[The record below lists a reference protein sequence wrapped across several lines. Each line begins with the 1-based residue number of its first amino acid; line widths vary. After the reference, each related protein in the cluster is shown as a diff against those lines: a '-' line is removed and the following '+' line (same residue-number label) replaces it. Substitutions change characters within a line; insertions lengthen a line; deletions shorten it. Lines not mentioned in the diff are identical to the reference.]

1 MYIQFLRYSA
11 VHPTITTP
19 APCHAPSYSRKPRP
33 HHHDAYNSPEP
44 SSSLSLTERRSSG
57 PIPARRNDDGGAT
70 IGCGFRFRTVRYEFE
85 FEFKFKFRFGFWVGC
100 RRRIVHTSHTQH
112 AHASA
117 WLGSGSEQNVR
128 EIHTHALHVALA
140 RDRLDHLPRDREG
153 LSHIVAVAV
162 VIVVAPCYRSR
173 YRLCSSL
180 CIDGVLLGICVQV
193 GCGAGRRREAAD
205 EKAALVEGERGVL
218 DAEVARARDVREG
231 APDDDVRRRA
241 PVRVRAGLD
250 GPERS
255 PHRVYIIFTFRSP
268 AWA

>member
-1 MYIQFLRYSA
+1 M
-11 VHPTITTP
+11 
-19 APCHAPSYSRKPRP
+19 
-33 HHHDAYNSPEP
+33 
-44 SSSLSLTERRSSG
+44 
-57 PIPARRNDDGGAT
+57 
-70 IGCGFRFRTVRYEFE
+70 
-85 FEFKFKFRFGFWVGC
+85 
-100 RRRIVHTSHTQH
+100 HTSHTQH

-140 RDRLDHLPRDREG
+140 RDRLDHLSRDREG
-153 LSHIVAVAV
+153 LSHIVGV
-162 VIVVAPCYRSR
+162 VVVGDVVAPCCRSR
-173 YRLCSSL
+173 ARSCFYSSVHVAGVGRVL
-180 CIDGVLLGICVQV
+180 GVSIGDGV
-193 GCGAGRRREAAD
+193 RREATD
-205 EKAALVEGERGVL
+205 EEPAFVEGERGVL